1 MLEGYKRFYGS
12 DFNVKEVEALIQMA
26 DSGGDGVINYSE
38 FMLTAVNREK
48 FLTIERLEALFNEMD
63 IDGNNAVS
71 LEELKYFLGQSEN
84 MDTQALEA
92 AFESV
97 DPEGVGEI
105 SFDQFKNLINDLLE

>member
-1 MLEGYKRFYGS
+1 
-12 DFNVKEVEALIQMA
+12 MA

-105 SFDQFKNLINDLLE
+105 SFDQFKNLINDLLEWLHITYF